1 MASRS
6 AEYLGEEVDGVLAN
20 LVQAAGKNCPG
31 KLRKDLVESI
41 DKTRGLLLCKGLE
54 NHENQEARPVWCWPE
69 RDKMSSQWAL
79 CIPGPRT
86 AMSNSEFGE
95 VMAAHLLMPSP
106 ICLPHLGDMIRD
118 RRRVDL
124 FGDEVMS
131 ATLSGDGWRRRHDEF
146 KLRLLEL
153 FRWAGKSVQGE
164 VFNLFSKDIPQA
176 GLSQIERGQK
186 RQGLVPDFRVQGGP
200 GEGAVLADLKFL
212 SCNTTRYPRN
222 PRPQLRAVDRRA
234 AGLTA
239 EYARKAKSVDMEFCG
254 VPRGEQGPVLRHL
267 QSYGE
272 VRGFVVGRWGEMSS
286 HLHDIISDLA
296 KTRQRLESL
305 LPGGQERDRI
315 GNRYSESGH
324 LALLTGSLRRQLS
337 LLAVRSQARLLIDR
351 VEGLIGVGAIS
362 AARRRAA
369 ALRTAREL
377 ELERRA
383 HYVGQKQGRNIVRRG
398 CFKLN

>member
-1 MASRS
+1 
-6 AEYLGEEVDGVLAN
+6 
-20 LVQAAGKNCPG
+20 
-31 KLRKDLVESI
+31 
-41 DKTRGLLLCKGLE
+41 
-54 NHENQEARPVWCWPE
+54 
-69 RDKMSSQWAL
+69 
-79 CIPGPRT
+79 
-86 AMSNSEFGE
+86 
-95 VMAAHLLMPSP
+95 
-106 ICLPHLGDMIRD
+106 
-118 RRRVDL
+118 
-124 FGDEVMS
+124 
-131 ATLSGDGWRRRHDEF
+131 
-146 KLRLLEL
+146 
-153 FRWAGKSVQGE
+153 
-164 VFNLFSKDIPQA
+164 
-176 GLSQIERGQK
+176 
-186 RQGLVPDFRVQGGP
+186 
-200 GEGAVLADLKFL
+200 
-212 SCNTTRYPRN
+212 
-222 PRPQLRAVDRRA
+222 
-234 AGLTA
+234 
-239 EYARKAKSVDMEFCG
+239 
-254 VPRGEQGPVLRHL
+254 
-267 QSYGE
+267 
-272 VRGFVVGRWGEMSS
+272 MSS